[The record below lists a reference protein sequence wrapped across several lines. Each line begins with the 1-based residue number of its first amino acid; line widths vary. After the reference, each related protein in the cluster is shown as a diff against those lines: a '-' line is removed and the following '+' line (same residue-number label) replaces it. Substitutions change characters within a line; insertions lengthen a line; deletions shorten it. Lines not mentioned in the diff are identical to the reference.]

1 MAQSL
6 CKIYLHIIFHTKTSS
21 PTVETEDLERLHNYI
36 GKLVNTTG
44 CQVLCVGGIENHVHA
59 LLMFSRTETVAHVV
73 EEMKRNSS
81 RWIKTLSSRYEQF
94 AWQGGYAAFSVSQSQ
109 VNTVTV
115 YIKNQMEHHKKQTFR
130 DEYLDFLRLHK
141 IEFNERFVLSD

>member
-6 CKIYLHIIFHTKTSS
+6 CKIYLHIIFHTKTTS
-21 PTVETEDLERLHNYI
+21 PTVETEHLERLHSYI
-36 GKLVNTTG
+36 GKLVNITS
-44 CQVLCVGGIENHVHA
+44 CQVLCVGGTENHVHA

-81 RWIKTLSSRYEQF
+81 RWIKTLSPQYEQF

-109 VNTVTV
+109 VETVLE
-115 YIKNQMEHHKKQTFR
+115 YIKNQMEHHKKQTFQ
-130 DEYLDFLRLHK
+130 DEYLEFLRLHK
-141 IEFNERFVLSD
+141 IEFDERYVLSD